1 MLNKNT
7 NKPKTQYKSLD
18 DLNLISLWWQSG
30 SNWSS
35 TIKEDIQADIE
46 QPIAQEKS
54 SPTSKIVLFGVL
66 ATLAIVFATA
76 CSQATE
82 IYQSVQEV
90 GINSFKELISQD

>member
-1 MLNKNT
+1 MLDKNT
-7 NKPKTQYKSLD
+7 NKPRTKYESLN

-54 SPTSKIVLFGVL
+54 NTTSKVVLFGVL
-66 ATLAIVFATA
+66 ATLAILVATA
-76 CSQATE
+76 CSQASE